1 MQITLGQ
8 PYSFCQRGSRL
19 YQEDARYPDCDS
31 PQAPKPFFLVCDG
44 VGGSAFG
51 EVASTTV
58 CKAFGQALDLFD
70 WTLPFT
76 LHDLSKTLGKAYKAL
91 DRAAGSHNADMA
103 TTLALVVFHR
113 GGCLMA
119 HIGDSRVYQI
129 RPSVG
134 ILYRSEDHSLV
145 GSMVRQGS
153 ISADEVATHPKRSAI
168 TRYMEPSRPGR
179 QRFAATV
186 CQTVDVKDGDYF
198 LLCSDGVLDKAD
210 EDAIVDLLCGSCND
224 WQKVEQLAERCATSQ
239 DNNTAILIPVAKVC
253 GGCMPDE
260 YACCQD
266 VVTQRIKC
274 SQPLY
279 VQDVSPKDESFTE
292 SIYRFIDNILN

>member
-8 PYSFCQRGSRL
+8 PYSFCQRGQRPC
-19 YQEDARYPDCDS
+19 QEDARYPDSDS
-31 PQAPKPFFLVCDG
+31 PQTMKPFFLVCDG

-58 CKAFGQALDLFD
+58 CQAFGQALETFE
-70 WTLPFT
+70 WTSPFT

-91 DRAAGSHNADMA
+91 DRAADNHDAEMA
-103 TTLALVVFHR
+103 TTLAFVAFHR

-129 RPSVG
+129 RPSTG

-145 GSMVRQGS
+145 SNMARQGS
-153 ISADEVATHPKRSAI
+153 ISADEVAAHPKRSTI
-168 TRYMEPSRPGR
+168 TRYMEPSRHR
-179 QRFAATV
+179 YQRFAATA
-186 CQTVDVKDGDYF
+186 CQTTDVKDGDYF

-210 EDAIVDLLCGSCND
+210 EDFIVELLCSCCD
-224 WQKVEQLAERCATSQ
+224 DRQKVKLLAERCATSQ
-239 DNNTAILIPVAKVC
+239 DNNTAILIPIKDVY
-253 GGCMPDE
+253 GNISPDE
-260 YACCQD
+260 DTCCQD
-266 VVTQRIKC
+266 SATQRIKAT
-274 SQPLY
+274 SALY
-279 VQDVSPKDESFTE
+279 VQDVSPKDESLCE